1 MSDFRNEIQLIN
13 HYINSRDLNFLV
25 KNNIDST
32 FFISTKEIVEWIE
45 EYVKRNNSFPT
56 LQTVKEKFEDFE
68 VIEELDAVQ
77 FLVDELRKNKISI
90 EFKPILMK
98 TAEMMANGEVIEAV
112 NKMRLDV
119 EKITRTYTGKIE
131 RYDWVK
137 DANSRYEEYL
147 KTHKKEGLGG
157 ISTGINKLDDLTGGW
172 KADDLVLVAGRLG
185 EGKSLVSAY
194 FAYHAW
200 WFFMKSNMNVPVIY
214 ISTEMPE
221 LEVAY
226 RLDTMRAHFSN
237 RELNQGKLQDVEAYK
252 EYLEELE
259 KKTNSLLI
267 LTEDS
272 NKGKAFTPNDIRSI
286 IESERPGLIVV
297 DQLYDLS
304 DGIGEQDIRK
314 RIVNVSNQIRD
325 VNMYTQTPIIWVAQA
340 GRESAR
346 EAKRDTKASP
356 ELYHVQESDT
366 PAQKS
371 TKVITLRLINNEVIK
386 LSLKKNR
393 GGKKDEDIYL
403 RADIDRGYYG
413 EIEEEALAF

>member
-1 MSDFRNEIQLIN
+1 MRDEIQLIN
-13 HYINSRDLNFLV
+13 HYINSRDINFLV
-25 KNNIDST
+25 NNNIDSS
-32 FFISTKEIVEWIE
+32 FFISTPDIVKWID
-45 EYVKRNNSFPT
+45 EYARRNNSLPT
-56 LQTVKEKFEDFE
+56 IETVESKFEDFE
-68 VIEELDAVQ
+68 IIEELDAVPY
-77 FLVDELRKNKISI
+77 LVDELKRNKIYV
-90 EFKPILMK
+90 EYRPLLMQS
-98 TAEMMANGEVIEAV
+98 AEMMAEGKVVEAI
-112 NKMRLDV
+112 NKMRIDI
-119 EKITRTYTGKIE
+119 ETITRLYTGKIE

-137 DANSRYEEYL
+137 DAESRYEEYL
-147 KTHKKEGLGG
+147 KTHNSEGLTG

-172 KADDLVLVAGRLG
+172 REDDLILIAGRLG
-185 EGKSLVSAY
+185 EGKSLVSIF
-194 FAYHAW
+194 FAYQAW
-200 WFFMKSNMNVPVIY
+200 WNFLKANINAPVIY

-226 RLDTMRAHFSN
+226 RLDTMRSHFSN

-252 EYLEELE
+252 EYLKELE
-259 KKTNSLLI
+259 KKNNSLLI

-272 NKGKAFTPNDIRSI
+272 NKGKPFTANDIRSI
-286 IESERPGLIVV
+286 IESERPGLIVI

-304 DGIGEQDIRK
+304 DGTGERDIRK

-325 VNMYTQTPIIWVAQA
+325 VNLYTKTPTIWVAQA
-340 GRESAR
+340 GRDSAR
-346 EAKRDTKASP
+346 EAKRDVKASP
-356 ELYHVQESDT
+356 ELFHVQESDT

-393 GGKKDEDIYL
+393 GGEKDEDIYL

>member
-1 MSDFRNEIQLIN
+1 MRNEIQLIN
-13 HYINSRDLNFLV
+13 HYINSRDTDFLI
-25 KNNIDST
+25 KNNIDSS
-32 FFISTKEIVEWIE
+32 FFVSTAKIVEWIE
-45 EYVKRNNSFPT
+45 EYAKSNKSLPT
-56 LQTVKEKFEDFE
+56 IETVNEKFKDFE
-68 VIEELDAVQ
+68 IIEELDAVPY
-77 FLVDELRKNKISI
+77 LTDELRRAKIYT
-90 EFKPILMK
+90 EFSPILMESAK
-98 TAEMMANGEVIEAV
+98 MMADGEVIEAV
-112 NKMRLDV
+112 NKMRTDI
-119 EKITRTYTGKIE
+119 ETIIRAYKGKIE

-137 DANSRYEEYL
+137 DAKARYKEYL
-147 KTHKKEGLGG
+147 KTHSQEELNG

-172 KADDLVLVAGRLG
+172 KEDDLALIVGRLG
-185 EGKSLVSAY
+185 EGKSLVSAF
-194 FAYHAW
+194 FAYQAW
-200 WFFMKSNMNVPVIY
+200 WSFMKANMNVPVIY

-259 KKTNSLLI
+259 EKSNSLLI

-272 NKGKAFTPNDIRSI
+272 NRGKAFTPNDIRSI
-286 IESERPGLIVV
+286 IESERPGLIVI

-304 DGIGEQDIRK
+304 DGTGEKDIRK
-314 RIVNVSNQIRD
+314 RIVNISNDIRD
-325 VNMYTQTPIIWVAQA
+325 VNMYTRTPIIWVAQA
-340 GRESAR
+340 GRDSAR
-346 EAKRDTKASP
+346 EAKRDVKASP
-356 ELYHVQESDT
+356 ELFHVQESDT

-393 GGKKDEDIYL
+393 GGEKDEDIYL

>member
-1 MSDFRNEIQLIN
+1 MRNEIQLIN
-13 HYINSRDLNFLV
+13 HYINSRDTNFLS
-25 KNNIDST
+25 KNNVLPEY
-32 FFISTKEIVEWIE
+32 FISTNNIIWWIG
-45 EYVKRNNSFPT
+45 EYVKANNSLPT
-56 LQTVKEKFEDFE
+56 IETVKGKFEDFE
-68 VIEELDAVQ
+68 IINELDAVPY
-77 FLVDELRKNKISI
+77 LVEELKKNKVYM
-90 EFKPILMK
+90 EYRPMLMES
-98 TAEMMANGEVIEAV
+98 AELMSQGQVLEAI

-119 EKITRTYTGKIE
+119 ESLTRTYTGKVE

-137 DANSRYEEYL
+137 DADLRYEKYL
-147 KTHKKEGLGG
+147 EMHNKEGLSG

-172 KADDLVLVAGRLG
+172 KKDDLILVAGRLG
-185 EGKSLVSAY
+185 EGKSMISMY

-200 WFFMKSNMNVPVIY
+200 WSFLKAKMDSPIIY

-226 RLDTMRAHFSN
+226 RLDTLRSHFSN
-237 RELNQGKLQDVEAYK
+237 RELNQGKLSDIEAYK
-252 EYLEELE
+252 EYLLELE
-259 KKTNSLLI
+259 KKSNSLLI

-286 IESERPGLIVV
+286 IESEHPGLVVV

-304 DGIGEQDIRK
+304 DGTGERDIRK

-325 VNMYTQTPIIWVAQA
+325 VNLYTETPMIWVAQA
-340 GRESAR
+340 SRESAK
-346 EAKRDTKASP
+346 EAKKDSKASP
-356 ELYHVQESDT
+356 EIHQVQESDT

-371 TKVITLRLINNEVIK
+371 TKVITLRLINNEVFK

-393 GGKKDEDIYL
+393 GGERDADVYL

-413 EIEEEALAF
+413 EIEEETLAF